1 VTITGADRLPG
12 YEHEV
17 KAWVAELGVPVPRGV
32 TVATPAEVATA
43 AAGLRP
49 PLVVKAFW
57 PGLVHKSDVGAVR
70 LGNPSAA
77 AACVAAA
84 RMADELRD
92 HSPAGYLVEEQAAA
106 GIELVVG
113 AVADPTF
120 GATILLGLGGIWA
133 EALDDT
139 VLRLAPITERDA
151 AELIDGL
158 RGRQLL
164 AGGRGR
170 PAIDRTALIRLL
182 LAVGGADGIAMA
194 LGDRLGEF
202 ELNPVIATADG
213 VIAVDA
219 RLIESAGAAAIR
231 PSIPDT
237 DFGRLFAPS
246 GVAVVGAST
255 RAPNFG
261 NMFLQYYREAG
272 LGSRLLAVH
281 PSAPSIDGVPAVPS
295 LADTPPTVEYALV
308 AVPAAG
314 CAEVVVAARP
324 GTFVQVM
331 SGGFAETGADG
342 ARLETELVAAAGKA
356 GVRLLG
362 PNCMG
367 VYSPRGGQTFLGG
380 EIGRPGRVA
389 VLTQSGGVAG
399 ELITVGERRGLT
411 FSKMA
416 TLGNSADV
424 TAAELVRYLA
434 DDPETAAL
442 GLYLENPRDGRGL
455 FEALCAV
462 RGRLPIAALVGGRSR
477 QGARA
482 AVSHTGALVSDDRIW
497 RALADQ
503 TGIALVTS
511 QDALLGALDFVD
523 QHLGRRVA
531 VSPDVLVLGPSGGAG
546 VLAADCFDAAEL
558 RLAPVPET
566 VHGELRALGLGAGTS
581 LGNPLEITV
590 GPRARPDL
598 VYDVVSR
605 IDGARRYP
613 DVVAH
618 ANVQSFVTFG
628 TSLKPLLAYI
638 GAVADLQRASPYR
651 VTLVLRNTECAPSVE
666 AEARAVARA
675 AGVPLFRTFEA
686 AASAIAAG
694 KRVLGG

>member
-1 VTITGADRLPG
+1 
-12 YEHEV
+12 
-17 KAWVAELGVPVPRGV
+17 
-32 TVATPAEVATA
+32 
-43 AAGLRP
+43 
-49 PLVVKAFW
+49 
-57 PGLVHKSDVGAVR
+57 
-70 LGNPSAA
+70 
-77 AACVAAA
+77 
-84 RMADELRD
+84 
-92 HSPAGYLVEEQAAA
+92 
-106 GIELVVG
+106 
-113 AVADPTF
+113 
-120 GATILLGLGGIWA
+120 
-133 EALDDT
+133 
-139 VLRLAPITERDA
+139 
-151 AELIDGL
+151 
-158 RGRQLL
+158 
-164 AGGRGR
+164 
-170 PAIDRTALIRLL
+170 
-182 LAVGGADGIAMA
+182 
-194 LGDRLGEF
+194 
-202 ELNPVIATADG
+202 
-213 VIAVDA
+213 
-219 RLIESAGAAAIR
+219 
-231 PSIPDT
+231 
-237 DFGRLFAPS
+237 
-246 GVAVVGAST
+246 
-255 RAPNFG
+255 
-261 NMFLQYYREAG
+261 
-272 LGSRLLAVH
+272 
-281 PSAPSIDGVPAVPS
+281 
-295 LADTPPTVEYALV
+295 
-308 AVPAAG
+308 
-314 CAEVVVAARP
+314 
-324 GTFVQVM
+324 
-331 SGGFAETGADG
+331 
-342 ARLETELVAAAGKA
+342 
-356 GVRLLG
+356 
-362 PNCMG
+362 
-367 VYSPRGGQTFLGG
+367 
-380 EIGRPGRVA
+380 
-389 VLTQSGGVAG
+389 VAG